1 MNKKYNSKKKK
12 FRKNYKKKTKIKGGS
27 SINIFGRENN
37 ANSQSIAANINN
49 IFYTP
54 SELLIKEHYLL
65 LGLDLL
71 YSGLKNYWDPQKR
84 LSSIGG
90 HTIRNYKIIETNELL
105 RDAVGS
111 VGSATSVGTTTSV
124 GTGKGRVSAESGGSG
139 KVRIRGKSGSFA
151 LDRCIKIKKE
161 ACGKGGASNCE
172 FNEKKKIC
180 SLKGNFIICNQT
192 QCKTSK
198 WYLLNLDYGEG
209 DDTKIITVLCICL
222 CWGSNFSQNEFNELW
237 KNGLRDNL
245 LKIFQKGGY
254 DQIMINGHSMGA
266 GLTYLILIEIF
277 NVNDKEI
284 FDIIIKNIDTFKNL
298 YLHLFGMGR
307 LPTPCVIKFKEL
319 YNKYNFEVYDIISYD
334 SVNNLFDS
342 RLDSIKVANIEC
354 DYLSTPNPNFYC
366 LNLSQKNPKDK
377 SNFVG
382 MTQVKKDLPEKERKK
397 YSHCQTTKGW
407 GEIYS
412 DPWRNCQALLD
423 KYHTHN
429 TVSTYCIDDNGNL
442 FEIKKNEML
451 FNKKITETDISSK
464 DYPTGKLH
472 AIKTY
477 NNYFKKFVQKDIEI

>member
-1 MNKKYNSKKKK
+1 MNKKKYNSKKKK
-12 FRKNYKKKTKIKGGS
+12 VHKTYKIKGGALS
-27 SINIFGRENN
+27 K
-37 ANSQSIAANINN
+37 NSQTNSVNN

-71 YSGLKNYWDPQKR
+71 YSGLKNYWDPHKR
-84 LSSIGG
+84 LSSIAG
-90 HTIRNYKIIETNELL
+90 HTIRNYKIIETNKLL
-105 RDAVGS
+105 QDAVGS
-111 VGSATSVGTTTSV
+111 VGSINSVGTEESKV
-124 GTGKGRVSAESGGSG
+124 SKGTVSAENGESKRKGTKKSRG
-139 KVRIRGKSGSFA
+139 KVRTRGKSGSFA

-161 ACGKGGASNCE
+161 DCGKGKAVGCK
-172 FNEKKKIC
+172 FNEKKNIC
-180 SLKGNFIICNQT
+180 SLEGNFIICNQT

-209 DDTKIITVLCICL
+209 SFTKIISVLCICL

-277 NVNDKEI
+277 NDEELYN
-284 FDIIIKNIDTFKNL
+284 IIIKNILLFENL

-307 LPTPCVIKFKEL
+307 LPTPCVIKFEKL
-319 YNKYNFEVYDIISYD
+319 YNKYNFKVYDIISYD
-334 SVNNLFDS
+334 SGNNLFDS
-342 RLDSIKVANIEC
+342 RIDSIKVVNKDC
-354 DYLSTPNPNFYC
+354 DYLSTSNPNYNFYC
-366 LNLSQKNPKDK
+366 LNLSKKNPKNK
-377 SNFVG
+377 SNFVDMAG
-382 MTQVKKDLPEKERKK
+382 VKNDLPEKERKK

-412 DPWRNCQALLD
+412 DPWRNCQELLD

-429 TVSTYCIDDNGNL
+429 TVSTYCIDDKGNL
-442 FEIKKNEML
+442 FEINKNEIL
-451 FNKKITETDISSK
+451 FDYKITKTDIFSK
-464 DYPTGKLH
+464 DYPTGELH

-477 NNYFKKFVQKDIEI
+477 NNYFKKFV